1 MLLLAVFLGLVCLGV
16 TFSLAPVLPGPPFA
30 ILAILLI
37 PFWPEHTGAVDETT
51 WWVSIAVAIA
61 GVVIT
66 VIDFAAPWLA
76 KIFEGMVGESSRPA
90 AIGSFVGLFV
100 GVMVSILMGCFGITI
115 PFLAALPIP
124 LMLITPFFGALIGE
138 MTVAGPPG
146 ETGQQ
151 RNQRLFRS
159 AFVQW
164 MGLLTT
170 IILKVVYCLVVA
182 PIGVWL
188 IWRNWM

>member
-1 MLLLAVFLGLVCLGV
+1 MLLLAIFLGLVCLGV

-37 PFWPEHTGAVDETT
+37 PFWPEHAVAVDDTT
-51 WWVSIAVAIA
+51 WWVAIAVAA
-61 GVVIT
+61 VGVVIT

-76 KIFEGMVGESSRPA
+76 KIFESVLGESSRPA
-90 AIGSFVGLFV
+90 AIGSFIGLFM
-100 GVMVSILMGCFGITI
+100 GVMMSIIMGCFGITV
-115 PFLAALPIP
+115 PFLAALPVP
-124 LMLITPFFGALIGE
+124 LMLITPFFGALLGE
-138 MTVAGPPG
+138 WTVAGPVG
-146 ETGQQ
+146 ELPSE

-170 IILKVVYCLVVA
+170 IILKVIYCLVVA

-188 IWRNWM
+188 IWRNWS

>member
-37 PFWPEHTGAVDETT
+37 PFWPEHAVAVDDTT
-51 WWVSIAVAIA
+51 WWVSIGMATA

-76 KIFEGMVGESSRPA
+76 KIFEGVVGESSRPA

-100 GVMVSILMGCFGITI
+100 GVMASIFMGCFGITV

-138 MTVAGPPG
+138 MSVTAPVG
-146 ETGQQ
+146 ETSSE

-182 PIGVWL
+182 PVGVWL

>member
-1 MLLLAVFLGLVCLGV
+1 MLLLAIFLVLVCLGV

-30 ILAILLI
+30 VLAILLI
-37 PFWPEHTGAVDETT
+37 PFWPEYAVAVDDTT
-51 WWVSIAVAIA
+51 WWVAITVASV

-76 KIFEGMVGESSRPA
+76 KIFESVLGASSRPA
-90 AIGSFVGLFV
+90 AIGSFIGLFV
-100 GVMVSILMGCFGITI
+100 GVMMSILMGCFGITI

-124 LMLITPFFGALIGE
+124 LMLITPFLGALLGE
-138 MTVAGPPG
+138 MSVTGPVG
-146 ETGQQ
+146 ENSSE
-151 RNQRLFRS
+151 RNTRLFRS

-170 IILKVVYCLVVA
+170 IILKVIYCLVVA
-182 PIGVWL
+182 PIGIWL
-188 IWRNWM
+188 IWRNWS